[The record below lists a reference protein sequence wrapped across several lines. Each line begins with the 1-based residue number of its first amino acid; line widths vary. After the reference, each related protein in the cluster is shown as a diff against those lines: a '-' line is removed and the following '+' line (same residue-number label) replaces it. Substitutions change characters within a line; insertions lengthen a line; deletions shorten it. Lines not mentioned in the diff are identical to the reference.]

1 VIVWIKALEKAATGN
16 VDPTTMNFDDFY
28 DALGMERNSS
38 YTQVELNKFHR
49 KAALKNHPDKGG
61 NADAVS
67 ATILMTISFNYGGT
81 FNLATNMY
89 SLKRYKKLSKSSNLV
104 WTKSRKQSCGL
115 PWISSPQLRKVP
127 LGLVS
132 VW

>member
-1 VIVWIKALEKAATGN
+1 
-16 VDPTTMNFDDFY
+16 MNFDDFY

-67 ATILMTISFNYGGT
+67 ATILMTMIVVAP
-81 FNLATNMY
+81 LI
-89 SLKRYKKLSKSSNLV
+89 L
-104 WTKSRKQSCGL
+104 
-115 PWISSPQLRKVP
+115 QLTCIV
-127 LGLVS
+127 
-132 VW
+132 